1 VLVAVL
7 VGWQVVSAG
16 ATERLCSCVAPGTLM
31 HKTMQ
36 TVEIEGFSIP
46 KNTYLIGNFMST
58 HLDPE
63 FWQEPEKFKPERFLD
78 GDGKLLRET
87 PNFFPLSIG
96 KRVCLGESLARVELF
111 LFFTTLVRSVEFHP
125 ARARPPPS
133 QHNYKIGIT
142 KIPDGF
148 YCSISE
154 RR

>member
-1 VLVAVL
+1 
-7 VGWQVVSAG
+7 
-16 ATERLCSCVAPGTLM
+16 M

-63 FWQEPEKFKPERFLD
+63 FWDEPEKFKPERFLD

-111 LFFTTLVRSVEFHP
+111 LFFTALVKHCQFLPVPGSLPDP
-125 ARARPPPS
+125 ARCS
-133 QHNYKIGIT
+133 IGIT
-142 KIPDGF
+142 RIPDPF
-148 YCSISE
+148 PC
-154 RR
+154 RVRDRALDM